1 MRYLFLTLLFLM
13 ALPAH
18 AQAKINIFACEPEW
32 GALAREI
39 GGDAVEIYT
48 ASTATQNIHFLRA
61 KPSLLAAMR
70 KADLVFCNGASL
82 ETGWLPVLLQ
92 KAGGPDVQPGTRGYL
107 LAADQVKKL
116 DVPAKVD
123 RSMGDVHPDGNPH
136 ILLDPGN
143 ILAVAEALADR
154 LETVDPQNAETYRKN
169 LSAFRSHWQTLTG
182 EWTRQAAE
190 LKGMKVIV
198 YHTSWT
204 YLLNWLGMDAVAAL
218 EPKPGIP
225 PTASHL
231 ESVLA
236 RVQMDGVKAILVAPF
251 ENPKAA
257 EWLSAKTGIPI
268 VYLPYTVGG
277 SEKADSLENLFAET
291 IRLLRDARS

>member
-1 MRYLFLTLLFLM
+1 
-13 ALPAH
+13 
-18 AQAKINIFACEPEW
+18 
-32 GALAREI
+32 
-39 GGDAVEIYT
+39 
-48 ASTATQNIHFLRA
+48 
-61 KPSLLAAMR
+61 
-70 KADLVFCNGASL
+70 
-82 ETGWLPVLLQ
+82 
-92 KAGGPDVQPGTRGYL
+92 
-107 LAADQVKKL
+107 
-116 DVPAKVD
+116 
-123 RSMGDVHPDGNPH
+123 
-136 ILLDPGN
+136 
-143 ILAVAEALADR
+143 
-154 LETVDPQNAETYRKN
+154 
-169 LSAFRSHWQTLTG
+169 
-182 EWTRQAAE
+182 
-190 LKGMKVIV
+190 MKVIV

-236 RVQMDGVKAILVAPF
+236 RVQMDGIKAILVAPF